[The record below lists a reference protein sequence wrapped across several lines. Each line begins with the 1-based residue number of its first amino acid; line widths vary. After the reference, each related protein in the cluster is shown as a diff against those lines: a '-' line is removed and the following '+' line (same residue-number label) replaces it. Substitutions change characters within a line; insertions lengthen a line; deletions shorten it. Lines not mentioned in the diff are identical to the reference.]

1 MNAVIGKFKIC
12 NEKKNI
18 NKSPLCKKNRIKNK
32 NKKSIA
38 EMFNKFFINV
48 GSNLAD
54 KILPSTTNFESYL
67 PNIKS
72 AVSDKPL
79 SENKFKD
86 AFFTLKIT

>member
-1 MNAVIGKFKIC
+1 
-12 NEKKNI
+12 
-18 NKSPLCKKNRIKNK
+18 
-32 NKKSIA
+32 
-38 EMFNKFFINV
+38 MFNKFFINV